1 MIRSGSLGAE
11 TLLTPEAALTEL
23 NRLFQMDQQ
32 GDHYFTL
39 WYGVYKVSTRT
50 LRYVNAGAPAPLV
63 LNTGSGNAIEVA
75 ELPSTSRPVGM
86 FPDTVFSA
94 CDFVVPSGCQ
104 ILIYSDGAS
113 EIPLADGRYSSAA
126 DFANLWVKVAGSP
139 DASLNELVTQLRS
152 LTPTGFLEDDC
163 SLIWLQFD

>member
-1 MIRSGSLGAE
+1 
-11 TLLTPEAALTEL
+11 
-23 NRLFQMDQQ
+23 MDQQ

-63 LNTGSGNAIEVA
+63 FNSATGDAIDVT

-86 FPDTVFSA
+86 FKDTVFTA
-94 CDFVVPSGCQ
+94 GDFVVPPGCR

-113 EIPLADGRYSSAA
+113 EIPLDDGRYPSAA
-126 DFANLWVKVAGSP
+126 EFANLCARLVGSP
-139 DASLNELVTQLRS
+139 TASLDELVTELRVQ
-152 LTPTGFLEDDC
+152 TPTGFFEDDC
-163 SLIWLQFD
+163 SLIRLRFD